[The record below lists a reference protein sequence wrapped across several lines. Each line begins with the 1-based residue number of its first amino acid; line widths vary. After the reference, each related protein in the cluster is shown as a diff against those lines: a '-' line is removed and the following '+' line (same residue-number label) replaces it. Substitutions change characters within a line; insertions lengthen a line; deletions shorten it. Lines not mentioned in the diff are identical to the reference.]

1 MLTII
6 LSIIIILSYV
16 DYVNQLYAIDLH
28 HLRREVG
35 KTHMSPSWFRALVLD
50 QNFQRKQAEKT
61 GDVSE
66 TRDVPNFHWKSS
78 EERPQK
84 DNHTTWWNSFQIE
97 KYEHLMNIFQNS
109 KNLHDFKGCSSHS
122 FSTAHSY
129 SELTSHSEGHTG
141 HTVPCYDPRS
151 DIKELDPQKPTVQFT
166 TEGSEPRNP

>member
-1 MLTII
+1 MWI
-6 LSIIIILSYV
+6 
-16 DYVNQLYAIDLH
+16 NCMQIDLH

-35 KTHMSPSWFRALVLD
+35 KTHMSPSWFQVLVLD

-78 EERPQK
+78 EERPQR

-109 KNLHDFKGCSSHS
+109 KTSVILRVVLAIPFLQR
-122 FSTAHSY
+122 HSY
-129 SELTSHSEGHTG
+129 SERTSKPPKVTRPPALLRPAKWYNSAGSSET
-141 HTVPCYDPRS
+141 
-151 DIKELDPQKPTVQFT
+151 Q
-166 TEGSEPRNP
+166 GSEPSTP